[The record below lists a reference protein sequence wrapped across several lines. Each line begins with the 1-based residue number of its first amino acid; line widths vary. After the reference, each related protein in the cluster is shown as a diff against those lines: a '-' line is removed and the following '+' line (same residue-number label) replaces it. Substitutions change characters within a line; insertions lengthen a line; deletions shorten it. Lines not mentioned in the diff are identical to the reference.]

1 MEKQAAVITGDIIQS
16 SLLKASQR
24 KHLQQ
29 TLEKA
34 FIAVKEKDVSFRAE
48 QYRGDSFQAVFIQ
61 KPELALHSSLMLL
74 ALLRKENFKVRLAIG
89 TGNITFTSKTIV
101 TSDGTAFQH
110 SGPYLDELKKKN
122 GLISIVTPHSPVN
135 QEWAIHSQV
144 LSYLMERWSA
154 PQAEAILEQLNGLT
168 QAQTAEKLKI
178 RQPAVHQRLQAAGWN
193 VISMIINRFELQ
205 ISSMF

>member
-1 MEKQAAVITGDIIQS
+1 MKKQAAVITGDIIQS
-16 SLLKASQR
+16 SLLKASRR
-24 KHLQQ
+24 KRLQQ
-29 TLEKA
+29 ILESV
-34 FIAVKEKDVSFRAE
+34 FVAVKEKDGSFQAE

-61 KPELALHSSLMLL
+61 KPELALYSSLLL
-74 ALLRKENFKVRLAIG
+74 LVWLRKEDFKVRLAIG
-89 TGNITFTSKTIV
+89 TGDITFTSKNIV

-122 GLISIVTPHSPVN
+122 GLISIVSPHSAVN

-144 LSYLMERWSA
+144 LSYLMERCSA

-178 RQPAVHQRLQAAGWN
+178 RQPAVNQRLQAAGWH
-193 VISMIINRFELQ
+193 VITMIISRFELQ
-205 ISSMF
+205 ISSLF

>member
-1 MEKQAAVITGDIIQS
+1 MKKQAAVITGDIIQS
-16 SLLKASQR
+16 SLLKATQR
-24 KHLQQ
+24 KRFQQ
-29 TLEKA
+29 ILEKVFA
-34 FIAVKEKDVSFRAE
+34 AIKEKDESFRAE

-61 KPELALHSSLMLL
+61 NPELALHSGLL
-74 ALLRKENFKVRLAIG
+74 LQAWLRKENFQVRISIG
-89 TGNITFTSKTIV
+89 TGDITFTSKNVV

-122 GLISIVTPHSPVN
+122 GLISIVSPHSAVN

-144 LSYLMERWSA
+144 LSFLMERWSA

-178 RQPAVHQRLQAAGWN
+178 RQPAVNQRLQAAGWQ
-193 VISMIINRFELQ
+193 VITMIISRFELQ